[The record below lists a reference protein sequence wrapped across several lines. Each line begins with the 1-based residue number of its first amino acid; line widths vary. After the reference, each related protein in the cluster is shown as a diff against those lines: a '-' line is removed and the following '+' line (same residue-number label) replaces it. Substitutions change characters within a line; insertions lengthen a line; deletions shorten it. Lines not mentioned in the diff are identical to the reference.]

1 MSPTLIA
8 VLCAAAVALVVG
20 GVGLALVRR
29 GTEQDDEND
38 LVSSADRL
46 AEAQVSPFGPSDRVP
61 ETTEVPTAERVTD
74 VEVISSGAPIWSGAP
89 QQGAATPTPSHEV
102 PDAMFPPPPDSP
114 PQPADLD
121 ADLDRDADLDID
133 ADLDRD
139 ADFDADTD
147 LDRIFD
153 FGREPEAESRADAF
167 AAEDR
172 YDPEAVLRELRGSAP
187 PPPEEATPQME
198 DLPPALQ
205 QPPIGAFEHEERE
218 AFAMAPG
225 GTATLDPPSWA
236 PPGADG
242 HPPKVM
248 HRSVMPRELA
258 AGVETEW
265 FLLTPVE
272 ALGTWPASN
281 GARDRNGSG
290 AGAATASTST
300 LLRPT
305 APTIP
310 PQEPRPPSS
319 VPTAPTVPTV
329 PTEQPVS
336 AGEAVQLPDSLLA
349 DLLGGNGGDAEAG
362 NSEG

>member
-1 MSPTLIA
+1 MSSTLIA

-61 ETTEVPTAERVTD
+61 ETTDASTAERLTD
-74 VEVISSGAPIWSGAP
+74 IEVISSGAPIWSGAP
-89 QQGAATPTPSHEV
+89 LQGAPTPTPSHEV
-102 PDAMFPPPPDSP
+102 PDAMFPPPPASP

-121 ADLDRDADLDID
+121 ADLDL
-133 ADLDRD
+133 
-139 ADFDADTD
+139 DADTD

-153 FGREPEAESRADAF
+153 FGREPEAESQAAPF

-172 YDPEAVLRELRGSAP
+172 YDPEAVLRELRGSEP

-218 AFAMAPG
+218 AVAMAPA
-225 GTATLDPPSWA
+225 GTAKLDPPSWA

-281 GARDRNGSG
+281 GARDRGRSG
-290 AGAATASTST
+290 AGSSTAGTST

-319 VPTAPTVPTV
+319 VPTV
-329 PTEQPVS
+329 PTEQPAS

-349 DLLGGNGGDAEAG
+349 DLLGGNGGDAAADNG
-362 NSEG
+362 EG

>member
-61 ETTEVPTAERVTD
+61 ETTEAPTAERVTD
-74 VEVISSGAPIWSGAP
+74 VEVIGSGAPIWSGAP

-121 ADLDRDADLDID
+121 ADLDR
-133 ADLDRD
+133 
-139 ADFDADTD
+139 
-147 LDRIFD
+147 IFD

-187 PPPEEATPQME
+187 PPPEEPTPQME

-319 VPTAPTVPTV
+319 VPTV